1 MRLLAICGSL
11 RAASSNR
18 SALEAARLLAPAGVE
33 VLPWHGLGGLPH
45 FNPDLDTE
53 QAPATPPAVA
63 ALRRL
68 VGECDGLLISS
79 PEYAHGVAGSLKNAL
94 DWLVSCSEFPG
105 KPVALINTSPRAT
118 HAQAALAET
127 LRTMS
132 ARLVEAAFVTLPLS
146 GRTLDGAGIA
156 ADPELA
162 RPLAA
167 GLQALVREVRAGA

>member
-18 SALEAARLLAPAGVE
+18 SALEAVRLLAPAGVE

-79 PEYAHGVAGSLKNAL
+79 PEYAHDVAGSLKNAL

-156 ADPELA
+156 ADPEFA

>member
-1 MRLLAICGSL
+1 MDSGRKKQACRRRNRHEMIHPGPRFSPPPMRLLAICGSL

-18 SALEAARLLAPAGVE
+18 SALEAVRLLAPAGVE

-79 PEYAHGVAGSLKNAL
+79 PEYAHDVAGSLKNAL

-118 HAQAALAET
+118 HAQAALAE
-127 LRTMS
+127 
-132 ARLVEAAFVTLPLS
+132 
-146 GRTLDGAGIA
+146 
-156 ADPELA
+156 
-162 RPLAA
+162 
-167 GLQALVREVRAGA
+167 

>member
-18 SALEAARLLAPAGVE
+18 SALEAARRLAPAGVE
-33 VLPWHGLGGLPH
+33 VVLYDSLGSLPH

-53 QAPATPPAVA
+53 QAPSTPPPVA

-94 DWLVSCSEFPG
+94 DWLVSCAEFPG
-105 KPVALINTSPRAT
+105 KPVALINTAPRAT

-132 ARLVEAAFVTLPLS
+132 ARLVDAACVALPLT
-146 GRTLDGAGIA
+146 GRTLDAAGIA
-156 ADPELA
+156 ADAELA
-162 RPLAA
+162 RVLSGA
-167 GLQALVREVRAGA
+167 LEALVREIRGA